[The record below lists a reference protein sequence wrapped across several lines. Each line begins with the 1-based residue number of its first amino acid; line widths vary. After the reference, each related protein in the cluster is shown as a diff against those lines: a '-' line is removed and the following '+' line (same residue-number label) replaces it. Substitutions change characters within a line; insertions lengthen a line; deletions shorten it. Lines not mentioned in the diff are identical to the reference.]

1 MLVHFIK
8 IVRHERP
15 KIIKERSL
23 LTTLMIDDQTIL
35 LQQIL
40 EELKQQ
46 NQYLFD
52 LRQRLESF
60 ESTMD
65 KDLTHMESAIGSMRV
80 RGVIDMSS
88 DGRMGIVGCPILE
101 DEIVYILNRDRGSA
115 GHFVVEDEHSENLLR
130 KLRPLR
136 PDVHTIRET
145 EIAELHKGEG
155 RTCWSG

>member
-1 MLVHFIK
+1 M
-8 IVRHERP
+8 
-15 KIIKERSL
+15 
-23 LTTLMIDDQTIL
+23 

-80 RGVIDMSS
+80 RG
-88 DGRMGIVGCPILE
+88 
-101 DEIVYILNRDRGSA
+101 
-115 GHFVVEDEHSENLLR
+115 
-130 KLRPLR
+130 
-136 PDVHTIRET
+136 
-145 EIAELHKGEG
+145 
-155 RTCWSG
+155 

>member
-80 RGVIDMSS
+80 RG
-88 DGRMGIVGCPILE
+88 
-101 DEIVYILNRDRGSA
+101 
-115 GHFVVEDEHSENLLR
+115 
-130 KLRPLR
+130 
-136 PDVHTIRET
+136 
-145 EIAELHKGEG
+145 
-155 RTCWSG
+155 